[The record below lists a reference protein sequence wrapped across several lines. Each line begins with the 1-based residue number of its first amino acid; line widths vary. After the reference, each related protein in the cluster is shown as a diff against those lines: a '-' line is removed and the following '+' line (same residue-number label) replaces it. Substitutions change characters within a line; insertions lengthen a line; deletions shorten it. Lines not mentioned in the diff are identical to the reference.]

1 MSKGIR
7 SKRYKESVNFE
18 IKFYEG
24 VLRNA
29 PNFVEALA
37 LLGDLYTKTGRYKEG
52 LYIDLRLAVLR
63 PQEPIV
69 LYNLAC
75 SYSLLN
81 RIDYAF
87 KTIKQAVK
95 CGYDDFDYMQRDKD
109 LTNLRQD
116 RRFQKYLFRIKKKLS
131 ASDRVDTD

>member
-1 MSKGIR
+1 MGKGMKSK
-7 SKRYKESVNFE
+7 KYLESVDFE
-18 IKFYEG
+18 MKFCEG

-63 PQEPIV
+63 PQDPVV

-95 CGYDDFDYMQRDKD
+95 CGYDDFDYMERDKD
-109 LTNLRQD
+109 LINLRQD
-116 RRFQKYLFRIKKKLS
+116 RRFQRYLFRIKKKLS
-131 ASDRVDTD
+131 ASEK